1 MTTDSA
7 PSDDPANPDATPDA
21 TWDKSDRLLG
31 GGLIAVRSV
40 PVPVDDQT
48 LAAVAVTL
56 RVPAGQYQVEEADA
70 TLTATVLLGPG
81 EALGIGLWLREA
93 AQAADK
99 IGPPIFDWSAG
110 V

>member
-1 MTTDSA
+1 MTTDSTPPDRPA
-7 PSDDPANPDATPDA
+7 DPASDA

-40 PVPVDDQT
+40 PIPVDEQT
-48 LAAVAVTL
+48 MAAVAVTL
-56 RVPAGQYQVEEADA
+56 RVPAGQFQVAESDGMV
-70 TLTATVLLGPG
+70 TATVLLGPG

-99 IGPPIFDWSAG
+99 IGPPLFDWSAD